1 MDSAPIHGYTL
12 HYKPEFGDWET
23 VEVAV
28 DAQKYTIEN
37 LFCGSRFQVY
47 ATGYNRYDTSFFFSL
62 SVENLIYFSL
72 KFQYF
77 LYSNSIGAGEA
88 SDILNTRTKGSKPIM
103 PENSKFIE
111 PSSNSVTLHLPTWK
125 DGSCRMS
132 HFVVEY
138 KKKYIHFC
146 TIANLNCQFTHT
158 HVILF

>member
-37 LFCGSRFQVY
+37 LLCGSRYQVY
-47 ATGYNRYDTSFFFSL
+47 ATGYNRYARLTVTIGTKFLVFFSETQL
-62 SVENLIYFSL
+62 NKSL
-72 KFQYF
+72 NILK
-77 LYSNSIGAGEA
+77 NSIGAGEA

-132 HFVVEY
+132 HFVVEH
-138 KKKYIHFC
+138 KKKYIFESN
-146 TIANLNCQFTHT
+146 TQI
-158 HVILF
+158 